1 MGEKM
6 FKRQKGQSI
15 VELALILP
23 VFLVM
28 LALVVDGGR
37 AYYRYS
43 QVQQIAREAAFYG
56 ATHGGNVAAVEAE
69 AREHAASM
77 GMELSRLEVR
87 VHECGCSNNSITV
100 TVTYHMDTILLG
112 IAGYPTLTLRDSA
125 KAMVF

>member
-1 MGEKM
+1 MLRRE
-6 FKRQKGQSI
+6 KGQSI

-43 QVQQIAREAAFYG
+43 QVQQVAREAAFYG
-56 ATHGGNVAAVEAE
+56 ATHGGNASATRAE
-69 AREHAASM
+69 ARAIAADM
-77 GMELSRLEVR
+77 GLDISRLEVH

-112 IAGYPTLTLRDSA
+112 IAGYPTLTIRDTA

>member
-1 MGEKM
+1 M
-6 FKRQKGQSI
+6 FRRERGQSI

-43 QVQQIAREAAFYG
+43 QVQQVAREAAFYG
-56 ATHGGNVAAVEAE
+56 ATHGGDASATIAE
-69 AREHAASM
+69 AHSLAVDM
-77 GMELSRLEVR
+77 GLDLSHLEVY
-87 VHECGCSNNSITV
+87 VHECGCSDNSITV
-100 TVTYHMDTILLG
+100 TVTYRMDTILLG

>member
-1 MGEKM
+1 M
-6 FKRQKGQSI
+6 FGHDKGQST

-43 QVQQIAREAAFYG
+43 QVQQVAREAAFYG
-56 ATHGGNVAAVEAE
+56 ATHGGNVPATRAE
-69 AREHAASM
+69 AMAHAAEL
-77 GMELSRLEVR
+77 GLELSRLEVNI
-87 VHECGCSNNSITV
+87 HECGCSNNSITV

-112 IAGYPTLTLRDSA
+112 IAGYPSLTLRDSA